1 MGKAAI
7 RAAIADGT
15 GNATIRKNMSERQ
28 IAVFASDFGT
38 HHTQTAI
45 LFFQD
50 IFGLKGFG
58 KAGPAG
64 IGFE

>member
-1 MGKAAI
+1 M
-7 RAAIADGT
+7 R
-15 GNATIRKNMSERQ
+15 
-28 IAVFASDFGT
+28 IAVFASDLAT
-38 HHTQTAI
+38 HHKQTAI

-64 IGFE
+64 AGF

>member
-1 MGKAAI
+1 M
-7 RAAIADGT
+7 R
-15 GNATIRKNMSERQ
+15 
-28 IAVFASDFGT
+28 IAVFASDLVT
-38 HHTQTAI
+38 HHKQTAI

-64 IGFE
+64 AGF